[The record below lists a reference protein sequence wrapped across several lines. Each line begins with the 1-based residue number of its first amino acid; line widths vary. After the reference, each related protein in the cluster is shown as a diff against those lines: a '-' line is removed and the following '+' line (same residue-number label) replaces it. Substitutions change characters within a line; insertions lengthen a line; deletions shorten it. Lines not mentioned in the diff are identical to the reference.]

1 MKKIMT
7 ALLVVIGLTFA
18 GCTKQENPAPSVA
31 LHAAAAQGNLV
42 AVQQHI
48 KSGSNLNE
56 KEPTI
61 GSTPLI
67 TAAAFGKTEVAVAL
81 IEAGADMNLTN
92 NEGSTPLITA
102 AFFCHTEIVKAL
114 LDKGADKTLRN
125 NAGRSAL
132 DTVAAPFEN
141 VKSIYDQIGA
151 ALEPLGLKL
160 DYERIKTTR
169 PKISE
174 MLR

>member
-61 GSTPLI
+61 
-67 TAAAFGKTEVAVAL
+67 
-81 IEAGADMNLTN
+81 
-92 NEGSTPLITA
+92 GSTPLITA